1 MYLSR
6 VEVNVHRRDTV
17 RLMSSPHKVHAAV
30 MASFPSY
37 EPIETRTLWRVDSL
51 GPSTYIL
58 VLSGMKP
65 DFSHIVDQYGW
76 PASKQ
81 MWDTVEYD
89 PYLDNIK
96 EGQVRRFRLTANPVH
111 SVKDPLSKESRGKVM
126 AHVSAEQQ
134 KKWLIDRSER
144 CGFRI
149 EDTNAENKEPAL
161 EIKSRNNEQFTR
173 DGKDVTLSIVT
184 FEGVLVV
191 KDAALL
197 REYMVKGIGRAKGYG
212 CGLITLAGPK

>member
-6 VEVNVHRRDTV
+6 VEVNVHRRDTI
-17 RLMSSPHKVHAAV
+17 RLMSSPHIVHAAV

-37 EPIETRTLWRVDSL
+37 ESIDTRTLWRVDSL

-58 VLSGMKP
+58 VQSGMKP

-81 MWDTVEYD
+81 TWDTVDYD
-89 PYLDNIK
+89 PFLDK
-96 EGQVRRFRLTANPVH
+96 LKDGQVRRFRLTANPVH
-111 SVKDPLSKESRGKVM
+111 SVKDPLNKEGRGKVM
-126 AHVSAEQQ
+126 AHVTADQQ
-134 KKWLIDRSER
+134 KKWLIERSER

-149 EDTNAENKEPAL
+149 EDTNTENKEPAL
-161 EIKSRNNEQFTR
+161 EIKSRDFQQFTR
-173 DGKDVTLSIVT
+173 DRKDVSLSIVT

-197 REYMVKGIGRAKGYG
+197 RESMKKGIGRAKGYG
-212 CGLITLAGPK
+212 CGLITLAGL